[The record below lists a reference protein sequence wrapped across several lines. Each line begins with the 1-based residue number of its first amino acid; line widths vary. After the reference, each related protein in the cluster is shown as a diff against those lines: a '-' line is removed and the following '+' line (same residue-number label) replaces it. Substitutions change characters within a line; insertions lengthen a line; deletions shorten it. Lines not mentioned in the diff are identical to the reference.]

1 MAGFLVELI
10 RADTVPKL
18 TMDELIRS
26 NARMRV
32 ALKYLLIEVSRDED
46 MGSRGYIRH
55 CAFRD
60 IVRAKSQEGL
70 GVK

>member
-1 MAGFLVELI
+1 MAGFSVQLI
-10 RADTVPKL
+10 RADTVPKP
-18 TMDELIRS
+18 TMDDLIRS
-26 NARMRV
+26 NERMRA
-32 ALKYLLIEVSRDED
+32 ALKYLLIEVYKDEG

-60 IVRAKSQEGL
+60 IVREKSQEGL

>member
-1 MAGFLVELI
+1 MAGFSVQLI
-10 RADTVPKL
+10 RADAVPTLTV
-18 TMDELIRS
+18 DELIRS
-26 NARMRV
+26 NERMRA

-60 IVRAKSQEGL
+60 IVREKSQEGL